1 MRRVIGRLA
10 LIGLFLAL
18 TGCGGSSFP
27 LALVISASPGTI
39 SGGGTY
45 TFSATTTNS
54 TTQSGVI
61 WTLALNTPS
70 STTDSTTPCSSPCGT
85 WVNAGTAITSQTTS
99 GSTTYYNTVTSITY
113 TAPLTPPT
121 PNAIVLTAAA
131 PSNAAVTADI
141 IFEVGAPAVV
151 VRLANTFTTIAPGAA
166 PVTLNAT
173 VQFDST
179 NKGVNW
185 TLAAGGSPCSPAC
198 GTLSPAAAPS
208 FSAVYTPPTIL
219 PTAPNNSPTITA
231 TSVASSTA
239 TAFDSFLIQTPPLPI
254 SVQITNPFTTV
265 AAGSPGVTVNAQVTN
280 DQQGQGVT
288 WSISPSSNTG
298 SLSAN
303 EALSVLYT
311 TPNTA
316 PQPPYNTPTI
326 TATSVADPTKS
337 ASFTFT
343 IESSS
348 PAKSACDSAGQ
359 FAFYLHGWDS
369 AGKPLLILGSM
380 TLDDGKVM
388 VNAVD
393 VNENL
398 QLTSGGGI
406 TGSCAPSHALQTGDN
421 SVGAITLDAPLPG
434 SGGRTTF
441 NILLHPDGS
450 SGVLG
455 DLFSFGKGGFTAT
468 LLRQDPGSFANF
480 GGDFAFHLKD
490 NSSAAAGRF
499 TLGFNGATGAITK
512 GLMDASVVVIGPV
525 IMTGA
530 IAGNATPPDSNGR
543 GTMNLSFAGQGTCTF
558 VYYAVSPNRFVLA
571 EMSPDAAV
579 PASAS
584 LAFKPVFAFG
594 AGDSQSPG
602 SFTSASVN
610 GVRSVMLRAAADA
623 GSRFSPQTLYGTF
636 SILGYSASDTAS
648 AITLKFNGTI
658 YSNALRVQAT
668 TLSETRAK
676 IVTFDPATG
685 RATLSFDGGAA
696 KGFVDSAV
704 MYLAAPAEGT
714 FLETTV
720 GAANHALS
728 GSLSKP
734 SYPKFPQ
741 P

>member
-1 MRRVIGRLA
+1 MQRVIGKLA

-27 LALVISASPGTI
+27 LALVISTSPGTI

-61 WTLALNTPS
+61 WSLALNTPS

-179 NKGVNW
+179 NDGVNW
-185 TLAAGGSPCSPAC
+185 TLAAAGSPCSPAC

-208 FSAVYTPPTIL
+208 FSAVYTPPATL

-231 TSVASSTA
+231 TSVASSTS

-311 TPNTA
+311 PPNTA
-316 PQPPYNTPTI
+316 PQPPFNTPTI

-343 IESSS
+343 IDSSS
-348 PAKSACDSAGQ
+348 AAKSACDTNGQ
-359 FAFYLHGWDS
+359 YAFYSRTTDS
-369 AGKPLLILGSM
+369 AHKPFLVLGSM
-380 TLDDGKVM
+380 TLDNGKVM
-388 VNAVD
+388 VNSVD
-393 VNENL
+393 VNDNL
-398 QLTSGGGI
+398 QIASGSGISGTCSPARLANSFGDASTS
-406 TGSCAPSHALQTGDN
+406 
-421 SVGAITLDAPLPG
+421 VITLDSPLPG
-434 SGGRTTF
+434 SGGKTSF
-441 NILLHPDGS
+441 ALSLYGDGS
-450 SGVLG
+450 TGQSGDV
-455 DLFSFGKGGFTAT
+455 FGNVQPIGVDGT
-468 LLRQDPGSFANF
+468 LVRQDPGSFTNF
-480 GGDFAFHLKD
+480 GGEFSFIL
-490 NSSAAAGRF
+490 SEPSTSATGRF
-499 TLGFNGATGAITK
+499 TLTFNGARGAVTK
-512 GLMDASVVVIGPV
+512 GLVDANVTGVGQVVSSGAL
-525 IMTGA
+525 TGS
-530 IAGNATPPDSNGR
+530 ATPPDANGR
-543 GTMNLSFAGQGTCTF
+543 GTMSLNFAGQESRAFG
-558 VYYAVSPNRFVLA
+558 YYVVSARQFLLSEMDPNA
-571 EMSPDAAV
+571 
-579 PASAS
+579 ASAASGPRAYSPVMSRGGGYTQS
-584 LAFKPVFAFG
+584 L
-594 AGDSQSPG
+594 SSL
-602 SFTSASVN
+602 TSASIN
-610 GVRSVMLRAAADA
+610 GVRTLLRN
-623 GSRFSPQTLYGTF
+623 GSENTQPITQSRDMASIF
-636 SILGYSASDTAS
+636 SISGYFEKDAASRVTISYRAR
-648 AITLKFNGTI
+648 FNVGVL
-658 YSNALRVQAT
+658 AAT
-668 TLSETRAK
+668 PSDPKL
-676 IVTFDPATG
+676 VTFDPTTG
-685 RATLSFDGGAA
+685 RATLAYNSGAGR
-696 KGFVDSAV
+696 GFVDSAV
-704 MYLAAPAEGT
+704 IYLAAPNVGT
-714 FLETTV
+714 FLDITT
-720 GAANHALS
+720 GAANHALA
-728 GSLSKP
+728 GSLTVPINEGS
-734 SYPKFPQ
+734 SQ